1 MFSGPQKH
9 FRLKVQRL
17 LWEQRLENIRGNP
30 ASGGNRPEERA
41 GGWWRVCCARCEVYG
56 VCVPCQRLWIPH
68 RSRCARRRRRGAS
81 YAVGLPMPR
90 RAEEACAPGMGGRG
104 RAHAGGAWACGG
116 AWTCA
121 CCGLLPA

>member
-17 LWEQRLENIRGNP
+17 LWEQRLQRHPRKPRERRQP
-30 ASGGNRPEERA
+30 SGGESRWVVE
-41 GGWWRVCCARCEVYG
+41 GCARCEVYG